1 MRANGERLV
10 AVLAVIVALAGGC
23 GRAESVPG
31 RGGTSVREVLPA
43 DVQDPAPPPSST
55 TESTE
60 CGDPRASLRPTGT
73 LPAPGHL
80 PSGSAID
87 RIVRRGTL
95 VAGVN
100 QNAYR
105 VGYRDPVSGELSGFE
120 IDIVREVARALF
132 GDPTRVRFV
141 AISASNRV
149 SMLQQG
155 QIDVAVRT
163 TTMTC
168 ENWRNAAFSTEYY
181 TANQRLLVRDGD
193 PATEIE
199 QLSGRKVC
207 AATGS
212 TSIINIPTFNP
223 KAIPVSAPDV
233 VDCLVMLQQ
242 HQIDAIST
250 SDILLMALAA
260 QDPNTRV
267 VGRVLKQ
274 QPYGISVAPTAPDL
288 VRFVNGVLERI
299 RVDGTWTASYTR
311 WLSPILGS
319 APPPPLARYRA

>member
-1 MRANGERLV
+1 M
-10 AVLAVIVALAGGC
+10 LAVFVVLVGGC
-23 GRAESVPG
+23 GQAESVPVR
-31 RGGTSVREVLPA
+31 RGVPVREVLPA
-43 DVQDPAPPPSST
+43 EVRDPAPPPNST

-60 CGDPRASLRPTGT
+60 CGDPRASLRPTEA
-73 LPAPGHL
+73 LPAPGQP
-80 PSGSAID
+80 PSGSAMD
-87 RIVRRGTL
+87 RIVRRGML

-120 IDIVREVARALF
+120 IDIVREIARALF

-141 AISASNRV
+141 AINASTRV
-149 SMLQQG
+149 SLLRQG
-155 QIDVAVRT
+155 RIDLAVRT

-168 ENWRNAAFSTEYY
+168 ENWRDANFSTEYY
-181 TANQRLLVRDGD
+181 TANQRLLVRNGD

-212 TSIINIPTFNP
+212 TSIVNIPTFNP

-274 QPYGISVAPTAPDL
+274 QPYGVSIAPTAPEL
-288 VRFVNGVLERI
+288 VRFVNAVLERM
-299 RVDGTWTASYTR
+299 RADGTWTASYTR

-319 APPPPLARYRA
+319 PPPPPLARYRT